1 MTTAARPDRR
11 ALARLWNGGRS
22 TLMFVVGSVFEIC
35 CVINVP
41 GAAIQSGGDDPT
53 VNATTFGVLLAL
65 LAIACWVTVFF
76 RTRAPIVVIVAGGLL
91 MAIGLSY
98 VLALIG
104 VFHALIRWPQKTSMI
119 ASVTTG
125 AVALYV
131 VREAFGPWGGALAWI
146 LGNEPDGPAWNI
158 GAAVFAVV
166 SLGLVAGLV
175 ALHRARTDASA
186 SRARA
191 EKELHRADALDQ
203 QVARQAER
211 ERIARDLHD
220 GLGHRLSSVALAAG
234 AFEAQ
239 AAAATVDPALAE
251 WARITRSQAHAALDD
266 VRGVVGALRS
276 ETGADT
282 ELSPASMRMIGQ
294 LLADVRR
301 AGHRIDA
308 YVIVQGAERLSPAV
322 DAAAYR
328 ITQESITNAIK
339 HAPGAPTSVTV
350 DATPDSGVRIRVV
363 NAIVTSS
370 AGIPG
375 GGRGLT
381 GIRERVSFAG
391 GTSWIGPHE
400 GQFIVDVSLPWEE
413 RA

>member
-1 MTTAARPDRR
+1 MTIAPRPNHR
-11 ALARLWNGGRS
+11 AVARLWSGGRS
-22 TLMFVVGSVFEIC
+22 TLMFVVGSLFEIC

-41 GAAIQSGGDDPT
+41 GAAILSGGADPIAE
-53 VNATTFGVLLAL
+53 ATTFGVLLAL
-65 LAIACWVTVFF
+65 LAIACWITVFF
-76 RTRAPIVVIVAGGLL
+76 RMRAPIVVIVAGGLL
-91 MAIGLSY
+91 MVIGLSY

-104 VFHALIRWPQKTSMI
+104 VFHALIRWPQKTVVI
-119 ASVTTG
+119 GSVTG
-125 AVALYV
+125 VAVSLFVIREV
-131 VREAFGPWGGALAWI
+131 VGPWGGALAWV
-146 LGNEPDGPAWNI
+146 LGHEYDGPVWNI
-158 GAAVFAVV
+158 AAATLALV

-175 ALHRARTDASA
+175 AYHRARTDASA

-191 EKELHRADALDQ
+191 DKELHRADALGQ

-251 WARITRSQAHAALDD
+251 WARITRSQAHAALED

-276 ETGADT
+276 ERGTDT

-294 LLADVRR
+294 LLADVRS

-308 YVIVQGAERLSPAV
+308 YVFVQGAERLSPTV

-328 ITQESITNAIK
+328 ITQESVTNAIK
-339 HAPGAPTSVTV
+339 HAPGAPTSLTV
-350 DATPDSGVRIRVV
+350 DAMPESGIRIRVV
-363 NAIVTSS
+363 NAIVASS
-370 AGIPG
+370 AGVPG

-391 GTSWIGPHE
+391 GTVWIGPHE

-413 RA
+413 RT